1 MKTWADLIF
10 PHSLQDVG
18 IPTKVVRLLLWG
30 PIYFLIHLD
39 SGPETKKQTKKTQQ
53 QTPKYQPLKT
63 SKSKWVLMNLN
74 PGTAIIKLFVL

>member
-39 SGPETKKQTKKTQQ
+39 SGPETKKQTKKPSNKPQNT
-53 QTPKYQPLKT
+53 
-63 SKSKWVLMNLN
+63 N
-74 PGTAIIKLFVL
+74 P